1 MKVTCVTA
9 VVVALPLVAGGMT
22 IDIPDPNTVVQITTD
37 ELFGA
42 IEGRR
47 DELATNPA
55 ELYRVVEE
63 IFEPRLDQAY
73 VGQLVLAKHW
83 RSTTPDQ
90 RERFTEAF
98 KGFMIRTYSNALL
111 EFSSTQIQILPYRP
125 GSRDDRAT
133 VRTRVTLIEGEVA
146 PVNYSLRLTDDGWKI
161 WDVIIEGI
169 SYIKNYRSDFN
180 VEIRQKGLDAVI
192 VRLEGLSAPDENGE

>member
-22 IDIPDPNTVVQITTD
+22 TDIPDPNTVVQITTD

-63 IFEPRLDQAY
+63 IFAPRLDQAY

-83 RSTTPDQ
+83 RSATPDQ

-98 KGFMIRTYSNALL
+98 QGFMIRTYSNALL
-111 EFSSTQIQILPYRP
+111 EFSNTQIQILPYRP

-133 VRTRVTLIEGEVA
+133 VRTRVTLNEGEVA

>member
-9 VVVALPLVAGGMT
+9 VVVALPLVAGGVT
-22 IDIPDPNTVVQITTD
+22 TDIPDPNAVVQITAD

-73 VGQLVLAKHW
+73 VGRLVLAKHW
-83 RSTTPDQ
+83 RSATPDQ

-98 KGFMIRTYSNALL
+98 QVFMIRTYSNAVL
-111 EFSSTQIQILPYRP
+111 EFSSTQIQVLPYRP

-133 VRTRVTLIEGEVA
+133 VRTRVTLNEGEVA